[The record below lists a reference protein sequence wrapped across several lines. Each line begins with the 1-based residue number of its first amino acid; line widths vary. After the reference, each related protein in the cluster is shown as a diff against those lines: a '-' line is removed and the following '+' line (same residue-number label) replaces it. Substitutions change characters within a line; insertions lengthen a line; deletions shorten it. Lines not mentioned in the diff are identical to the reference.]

1 MSISAHYTHTNLIA
15 HDWRRLA
22 AFYQEVFGCT
32 PVPPERDLHGAWLE
46 SATGIP
52 AAHLRGVHLRLPG
65 CGEHGPT
72 LEIFQYENT
81 LGHGD
86 PPAANRAGLGHLA
99 FAVEDVPAACQ
110 AVLAAGGGMLGEIV
124 SVEVTGAGWIIFAYA
139 ADPEGNLIELQRW
152 APSLTG
158 NRVFSSKPGFSH

>member
-1 MSISAHYTHTNLIA
+1 MPISARYTHTNLIA

-32 PVPPERDLHGAWLE
+32 PLPPERDLQGAWLE

-52 AAHLRGVHLRLPG
+52 GAHLRGVHLRLPG
-65 CGEHGPT
+65 YGEHGPT
-72 LEIFQYENT
+72 LEIFQYDEI
-81 LGHGD
+81 LGRGDHGSA
-86 PPAANRAGLGHLA
+86 PAANRAGLGHLA

-124 SVEVTGAGWIIFAYA
+124 SVEVAGAGWITFAYA
-139 ADPEGNLIELQRW
+139 TDPEGNLIELQRW
-152 APSLTG
+152 ST
-158 NRVFSSKPGFSH
+158 